1 VTQVFIST
9 TNTLSQL
16 PLTNIDAVP
25 TASAPAA
32 MGSIARLTTLLA
44 AGDEAAFREF
54 HDRFFNRLYCF
65 LLVVA
70 RGSEDEALEAL
81 QQTLLRV
88 VRYARVFTSEEVFW
102 SWLKALARSAARD
115 AGRQRQRYTAL
126 LERFAHFVQGRE
138 SQDQSAGEE
147 GTLHDLVE
155 EVLAALPPEERRLI
169 EGKYLLG
176 ETVRELSARVG
187 LTEKAVEA
195 RLGRL
200 RQHLRNCLLERL
212 RSS

>member
-1 VTQVFIST
+1 VFLST

-16 PLTNIDAVP
+16 PLTDIDAVP
-25 TASAPAA
+25 SATATAA
-32 MGSIARLTTLLA
+32 DGSITILTARLA

-54 HDRFFNRLYCF
+54 HDRYFDRLYCF
-65 LLVVA
+65 LLIVA
-70 RGSEDEALEAL
+70 RGCEDEAQEAL

-88 VRYARVFTSEEVFW
+88 VRYAKVFTSEEVFW

-115 AGRQRQRYTAL
+115 AGRQRQRYAVL
-126 LERFAHFVQGRE
+126 LQRFSFFVRRRE
-138 SQDQSAGEE
+138 SEERYAGAESALHTIMEE
-147 GTLHDLVE
+147 AM
-155 EVLAALPPEERRLI
+155 AALPQDERRLI

-176 ETVRELSARVG
+176 ETVRELSTRTG
-187 LTEKAVEA
+187 LTVKAVEA

-200 RQHLRNCLLERL
+200 RQQLRQCLIEKL